1 MDWDG
6 ARLGNRLKP
15 RHLRLLADIARLGS
29 LTRVAAAA
37 GISQPA
43 VTKALAELED
53 IFGAPL
59 FERTGRGLRPTPL
72 GELALL
78 RAGRMRHDLEL
89 WAREIA
95 SVHEGRSAHLQV
107 GAVPCVGDLA
117 EHGRQRAV
125 PAARR
130 DPDPAS
136 GHHRSAGADA
146 ARA

>member
-37 GISQPA
+37 GISQPT

-59 FERTGRGLRPTPL
+59 FERTGRGLRYDAA
-72 GELALL
+72 G
-78 RAGRMRHDLEL
+78 RAG
-89 WAREIA
+89 A
-95 SVHEGRSAHLQV
+95 
-107 GAVPCVGDLA
+107 
-117 EHGRQRAV
+117 
-125 PAARR
+125 AARR
-130 DPDPAS
+130 PHAP
-136 GHHRSAGADA
+136 
-146 ARA
+146 

>member
-37 GISQPA
+37 GISQPT

-78 RAGRMRHDLEL
+78 RAGACAMTWNYGRARSRRCTRDARPICR
-89 WAREIA
+89 WARCPMC
-95 SVHEGRSAHLQV
+95 RR
-107 GAVPCVGDLA
+107 PC
-117 EHGRQRAV
+117 
-125 PAARR
+125 
-130 DPDPAS
+130 
-136 GHHRSAGADA
+136 
-146 ARA
+146 

>member
-59 FERTGRGLRPTPL
+59 FERTGR
-72 GELALL
+72 
-78 RAGRMRHDLEL
+78 
-89 WAREIA
+89 
-95 SVHEGRSAHLQV
+95 
-107 GAVPCVGDLA
+107 
-117 EHGRQRAV
+117 
-125 PAARR
+125 PA
-130 DPDPAS
+130 
-136 GHHRSAGADA
+136 ADA
-146 ARA
+146 AGRAGAAAGRPHAP

>member
-43 VTKALAELED
+43 VTKAQAELED

-95 SVHEGRSAHLQV
+95 SVHEGARPTCRWARCPMCRR
-107 GAVPCVGDLA
+107 PC
-117 EHGRQRAV
+117 
-125 PAARR
+125 
-130 DPDPAS
+130 
-136 GHHRSAGADA
+136 
-146 ARA
+146 